1 MFCLVKLKGLGPGQL
16 PKLSTLKTS
25 NILKDEHFDFRFPNL
40 WQQDT
45 GMSFFRDFCTYPLE
59 LHLIFSQSQFPK
71 LDFQN
76 PFFLCEGNSH
86 LLLCPWTFHPN
97 GPPSR
102 PALTL
107 TWLQSL
113 RRCDRWMPFFEA
125 ARPKSPAEVV
135 ALGEG
140 WMGFFSGIKDLENN
154 EKKLIICLSTLLGKP
169 IWLAGTSPKK
179 MIVVHSF
186 SETCRW

>member
-1 MFCLVKLKGLGPGQL
+1 
-16 PKLSTLKTS
+16 
-25 NILKDEHFDFRFPNL
+25 
-40 WQQDT
+40 
-45 GMSFFRDFCTYPLE
+45 MSFFRDFCTYPLE

-125 ARPKSPAEVV
+125 ARPKSPPKSSLWGKV
-135 ALGEG
+135 G
-140 WMGFFSGIKDLENN
+140 WDFFPESKTWKIM
-154 EKKLIICLSTLLGKP
+154 KKTYQLIICLSTLLGKP

-179 MIVVHSF
+179 MILVHTF
-186 SETCRW
+186 KETCRWSC